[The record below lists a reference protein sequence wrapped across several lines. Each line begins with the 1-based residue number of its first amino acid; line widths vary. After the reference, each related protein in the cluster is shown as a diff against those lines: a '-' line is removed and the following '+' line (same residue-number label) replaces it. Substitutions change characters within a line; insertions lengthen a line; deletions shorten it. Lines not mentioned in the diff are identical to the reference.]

1 MNEQSL
7 NNSHVNSKDYLELDL
22 SKIKEFINILEE
34 HLQKCEKEG
43 RFVEAE
49 LTYNKLKQFK
59 KIEKEKMI
67 KDSKQSSKICKK
79 KMENS
84 LNEELEKFNT
94 EMDSSLKELKEK
106 IELHRNEI
114 IMKQDQEMNELKDY
128 FENKYPKEPRPP
140 SELLNLKK
148 ILGEAVKHKEYF
160 YLNIVIRKHMK
171 FKAEFFN

>member
-7 NNSHVNSKDYLELDL
+7 NNSHVNIKDYLELDL
-22 SKIKEFINILEE
+22 SKIREFTNILEE
-34 HLQKCEKEG
+34 HLQKCEDEG

-49 LTYNKLKQFK
+49 LTFNKVKQFK
-59 KIEKEKMI
+59 KIEKEKLI
-67 KDSKQSSKICKK
+67 KEAKQSSKIIKK
-79 KMENS
+79 KVEKS
-84 LNEELEKFNT
+84 LNEELEQYNL
-94 EMDSSLKELKEK
+94 EMDSSLKELNEK

-114 IMKQDQEMNELKDY
+114 VKRQDQEMNELKDY

-160 YLNIVIRKHMK
+160 DLKIVIRKHMK
-171 FKAEFFN
+171 FKSEFLN